1 MRTIRLTAA
10 LVTAL
15 ALAFPGAAAAQE
27 APPPPPPREYTAP
40 LFQQT
45 QPSYVPQSVALSGPR
60 IITDWEDGEPVPPGY
75 HPSTRIRKGPVV
87 SGAIVFGIFYMF
99 STLAAAVGSDT
110 GGSSGNAE
118 AALWVPGIGP
128 FIQMGATTSAIG
140 NWFLAIDG
148 LAQTGG
154 LALLIY
160 GLASPRTVLVR
171 NDLGLHVVPRVM
183 ALGHGGGGLGL
194 VGSF

>member
-1 MRTIRLTAA
+1 MRTIRSTAA

-27 APPPPPPREYTAP
+27 APPPPPREYTAP

-60 IITDWEDGEPVPPGY
+60 VITDWEETEPVPPGY
-75 HPSTRIRKGPVV
+75 HPATRIRKGAVIA
-87 SGAIVFGIFYMF
+87 GAIVFGVFYLF
-99 STLAAAVGSDT
+99 STAVAAGGSDA

-128 FIQMGATTSAIG
+128 FIQMGSTTSAIG
-140 NWFLAIDG
+140 NWALALDG
-148 LAQTGG
+148 LAQTAG
-154 LALLIY
+154 LALFVY
-160 GLASPRTVLVR
+160 GIASPRTVLVR